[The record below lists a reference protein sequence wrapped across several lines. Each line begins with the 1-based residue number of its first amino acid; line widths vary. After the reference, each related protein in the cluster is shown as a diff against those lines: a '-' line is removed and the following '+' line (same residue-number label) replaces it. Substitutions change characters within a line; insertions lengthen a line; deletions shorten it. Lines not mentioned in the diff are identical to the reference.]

1 MPFTPIKPA
10 NPSLRQVPEI
20 PSPERSP
27 WTPGTSQVVPQMAG
41 DMVQKI
47 EKNYSKVKKPC
58 HEEDQGD
65 RVVPNLEFSSSSSPT
80 SSQLEHQPPVKKR
93 RKRYL
98 V

>member
-1 MPFTPIKPA
+1 M
-10 NPSLRQVPEI
+10 
-20 PSPERSP
+20 PSPKILSERSP

-47 EKNYSKVKKPC
+47 EKNYKVSKPC
-58 HEEDQGD
+58 HEEDHHGD
-65 RVVPNLEFSSSSSPT
+65 RVVPNLEFSSSSSPSS
-80 SSQLEHQPPVKKR
+80 SSQVEHQPPVKKR